1 MKTNKK
7 VSIIMNC
14 RNGAK
19 TLFEA
24 INSVISQTYKNWE
37 IIFFD
42 NNSMDKSI
50 DIANSFKDK
59 RIKIFKNN
67 KSLNLG
73 ISRFYASK
81 KATGE
86 YICFLDTDDIW
97 LSQKLMYQLKFFKKK
112 DIGIVYS
119 NSIFFNDK
127 RSHILYRNR
136 QISGHIFRNLLNK
149 YHISFDTV
157 IFKKSFM
164 DNHHIEIDKNF
175 NVIHD
180 LDLILRLSQK
190 CKTIY
195 CPKIL
200 SKWRMNEMG
209 DSFDKKKIIIEEKF
223 LLHEKMFNLVK
234 EKKYKADL
242 ENFNKN
248 IIKEKIVFE
257 IFSKRDFDF
266 NQLKK
271 IDLGLKSIFLYIIYF
286 IPFKKKLFLII
297 RKIFPTRLMFNL

>member
-24 INSVISQTYKNWE
+24 INSVISQTYTNWE

-59 RIKIFKNN
+59 RIKIFKNK
-67 KSLNLG
+67 KSMNLG
-73 ISRFYASK
+73 ISRFFALK

-97 LSQKLMYQLKFFKKK
+97 LPQKLMHQLKLFKKK
-112 DIGIVYS
+112 DVGIVYS

-127 RSHILYRNR
+127 SSIILYKKR
-136 QISGHIFRNLLNK
+136 QTSGYIFRNLLNK

-157 IFKKSFM
+157 IFKKCFM

-180 LDLILRLSQK
+180 LDLILRLSKK

-200 SKWRMNEMG
+200 SKWRMNEVG
-209 DSFDKKKIIIEEKF
+209 DSFNKKKIIIEEK
-223 LLHEKMFNLVK
+223 LLLYEKMFNLIEK
-234 EKKYKADL
+234 EKYKADL
-242 ENFNKN
+242 VNFNKN

-257 IFSKRDFDF
+257 MFSKKDFDF
-266 NQLKK
+266 NQLK
-271 IDLGLKSIFLYIIYF
+271 ILEPGLKSIFLYIIYF
-286 IPFKKKLFLII
+286 VPFKKKLFILIK
-297 RKIFPTRLMFNL
+297 KIFPNRLMFNL